1 MSLYKIIS
9 PKDYIQLTKTA
20 SKNRIVTVDAS
31 WHMPNT
37 NRSGLKEYLEGP
49 RLPNSIFFDIDD
61 VKDDKS
67 KFPHMLPTLSIFND
81 KLSKLGLLPNDTLI
95 VYDKIGN
102 FASPRAAW
110 TFTTLGHE
118 GSVYLLNNYN
128 EYLRL
133 NEKDSE
139 TYPLEHGAIEKI
151 TNFTPT
157 NYEVKNDHIKDQV
170 FSIDDVKKLVDSGD
184 IKNYNF
190 FDARSFDR
198 YNGVAPEPRAG
209 LTSGHVP
216 GCSSLPFLPLLNP
229 ETKGLL
235 PKEELKEAILKTLKD
250 TGAEFD
256 PKKPTLSMCGTGV
269 TGVIVKTALEESGLV
284 GSSKLYDGSWTEWAL
299 THENEPEYIIKKE

>member
-9 PKDYIQLTKTA
+9 PKDFIQLTKTT
-20 SKNRIVTVDAS
+20 SKSRIITVDAS

-37 NRSGLKEYLEGP
+37 NRSGLKEYKEGP

-61 VKDDKS
+61 VKDDQS
-67 KFPHMLPTLSIFND
+67 SFPHMLPTVSIFNK
-81 KLSKLGLLPNDTLI
+81 KLSNLGLLPDDTLI

-128 EYLRL
+128 DYLKL
-133 NEKDSE
+133 NKQDSE
-139 TYPLEHGAIEKI
+139 SYPLEHGTIDKI
-151 TNFTPT
+151 TSFAPT
-157 NYEVKNDHIKDQV
+157 NYQVKKDHIKDQV
-170 FSIDDVKKLVDSGD
+170 IDIHEVKKLVDSGE

-198 YNGVAPEPRAG
+198 YSGAAPEPRAG

-216 GCSSLPFLPLLNP
+216 GTYSLPFLSLVNS

-235 PKEELKEAILKTLKD
+235 PKEELKEAILKTLNT

-256 PKKPTLSMCGTGV
+256 PKKPTLTMCGTGV
-269 TGVIVKTALEESGLV
+269 TGVIIKTALEESGLV
-284 GSSKLYDGSWTEWAL
+284 DSSKLYDGSWTEWAL
-299 THENEPEYIIKKE
+299 TYGNQPMYVAKKE